1 MKRPMQPTVNCEP
14 DNMSNYDLTAYL
26 NDKKELINNEL
37 DKIFRNLPNSSHIV
51 KAMKYSLMAGGKRI
65 RPILCLASAEAV
77 GSDQKAALPAACTF
91 DMIRT
96 YTSILDD

>member
-37 DKIFRNLPNSSHIV
+37 DKIFRDLPNSSHIV

-65 RPILCLASAEAV
+65 RPILRRQCRV
-77 GSDQKAALPAACTF
+77 LPKLRFRCGLLKMHQNRF
-91 DMIRT
+91 HCCG
-96 YTSILDD
+96 